1 MILPGATL
9 GMLGGGQLGRM
20 FTLTAREMGYK
31 VLVLDPDPES
41 PAGRVADLHLQRPYN
56 DPGAIERMIQ
66 HCSAVTTEFENV
78 PAEVLETLAVR
89 LPVRPGAK
97 AVAAAQDRLTEK
109 AFLQRNG
116 FATVGFYP
124 VLSAADVELGTASVP
139 GPWILKT
146 ARLGY
151 DGKGQARVA
160 NAADAQ
166 AAFDAH
172 RGVPCILE
180 QQVPLDLEVSV
191 VLARGEDGRTAVFPP
206 GENVHHHGI
215 LETTTVPARLPG
227 QFASHAAEI
236 AIAIAEALEYV
247 GVLGVEM
254 FLSGGQLLVNELAPR
269 PHNSGHWTQ
278 DAAASSQFEQ
288 QVRALCGL
296 PLGDP
301 RVLTPVTMI
310 NILGDVWEGGEPD
323 WGAALT
329 DAGVKLHL
337 YGKSHPRPGR
347 KMGHLNVLGG
357 NAVETLHRAHRALRV
372 LSRGR

>member
-31 VLVLDPDPES
+31 VLVLDPDPDS
-41 PAGRVADLHLQRPYN
+41 PAGHAADLHLQRPYT
-56 DPGAIERMIQ
+56 DPGAIERIIQ

-78 PAEVLETLAVR
+78 PAEVLTTLAVR

-97 AVAAAQDRLTEK
+97 AVAAAQDRITEK
-109 AFLQRNG
+109 TFLRTNG
-116 FATVGFYP
+116 FATVGFHP
-124 VLSAADVELGTASVP
+124 LRTSADVEAATAAVT
-139 GPWILKT
+139 GPWIVKT

-151 DGKGQARVA
+151 DGKGQARVGT
-160 NAADAQ
+160 AAGVLE
-166 AAFDAH
+166 AFEGAG
-172 RGVPCILE
+172 GVECILE
-180 QQVPLDLEVSV
+180 QQVSLDLEVSV
-191 VLARGEDGRTAVFPP
+191 VLARGEDGRTAVFPA

-215 LETTTVPARLPG
+215 LSTTTVPAKLPG
-227 QFASHAAEI
+227 QLGSQATEI
-236 AIAIAEALEYV
+236 AVAVADALEYV

-254 FLSGGQLLVNELAPR
+254 FLTNGKLLVNELAPR

-310 NILGDVWEGGEPD
+310 NILGDAWDRGEPD
-323 WGAALT
+323 WGAALA

-337 YGKSHPRPGR
+337 YAKSQPRPGR

-357 NAVETLHRAHRALRV
+357 NAAETLRRAHRALRV
-372 LSRGR
+372 LSRGG

>member
-31 VLVLDPDPES
+31 VLVLDPDPDS
-41 PAGRVADLHLQRPYN
+41 PAGRVADLHLQRPYQ

-124 VLSAADVELGTASVP
+124 LLSRADVEFGTNSVP

-160 NAADAQ
+160 TPAEAQ

-172 RGVPCILE
+172 GGVPCILE
-180 QQVPLDLEVSV
+180 QRVPLDLEVSV
-191 VLARGEDGRTAVFPP
+191 VLARGEDGRIAVFPP

-227 QFASHAAEI
+227 QYASHAAEI
-236 AIAIAEALEYV
+236 ASAVAEALEYV

-323 WGAALT
+323 WGAALA

-337 YGKSHPRPGR
+337 YGKTQPRPGR

-357 NAVETLHRAHRALRV
+357 NAAETLHRAHRALRV

>member
-20 FTLTAREMGYK
+20 FTLCAREMGYK
-31 VLVLDPDPES
+31 VLVLDPDPDS
-41 PAGRVADLHLQRPYN
+41 PAGRAADLHLQRPYT

-78 PAEVLETLAVR
+78 PADVLEVLAVR

-97 AVAAAQDRLTEK
+97 AVAAAQDRITEK
-109 AFLQRNG
+109 TFLQKHG
-116 FATVGFYP
+116 FRTVAFHP
-124 VLSAADVELGTASVP
+124 LTTPADVETGTAAAA

-160 NAADAQ
+160 SAAAAL
-166 AAFDAH
+166 AAFEAAG
-172 RGVPCILE
+172 GVPCILE
-180 QQVPLDLEVSV
+180 QQVSLDLEVSV
-191 VLARGEDGRTAVFPP
+191 VLARGDDGRTQVFPA
-206 GENVHHHGI
+206 GENVHRHGI

-227 QFASHAAEI
+227 QLASDAAEI
-236 AIAIAEALEYV
+236 AVGVADALEYV

-254 FLSGGQLLVNELAPR
+254 FLSEGKLLVNEIAPR

-310 NILGDVWEGGEPD
+310 NILGDVWDGGEPD
-323 WGAALT
+323 WGAALA

-337 YGKSHPRPGR
+337 YAKSQPRPGR

-357 NAVETLHRAHRALRV
+357 NAAETLRRAHRALQV
-372 LSRGR
+372 LRRGR